1 MFTNIR
7 FTLESVNFA
16 VKSNELY
23 KHDLGTN
30 F

>member
-1 MFTNIR
+1 MLTNKR
-7 FTLESVNFA
+7 FTLESMNFA
-16 VKSNELY
+16 VKFNELY